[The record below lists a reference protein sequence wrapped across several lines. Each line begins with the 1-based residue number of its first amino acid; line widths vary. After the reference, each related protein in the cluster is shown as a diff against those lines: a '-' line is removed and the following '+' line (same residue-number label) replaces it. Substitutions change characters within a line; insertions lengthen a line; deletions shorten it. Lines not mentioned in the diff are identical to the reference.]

1 MALII
6 YTFSQNRNSVL
17 QIKER
22 LKIIL
27 HLVKFLNLS
36 LRLSLL
42 RDENKG
48 TIGCALTGQILLLF
62 SRFSVL
68 LKECNKF

>member
-6 YTFSQNRNSVL
+6 YTLSQSRNSVL

-42 RDENKG
+42 RDEN
-48 TIGCALTGQILLLF
+48 
-62 SRFSVL
+62 
-68 LKECNKF
+68 

>member
-1 MALII
+1 MFYLVKALYKQQSLQIILNKFFKMALII
-6 YTFSQNRNSVL
+6 YTLSQSRNSVL

-42 RDENKG
+42 RDEN
-48 TIGCALTGQILLLF
+48 
-62 SRFSVL
+62 
-68 LKECNKF
+68 